1 LKPIVLIVSL
11 VSFTL
16 FAQNKVILSGVVNS
30 STAQEIKGASV
41 RVVLNKQVFNAITDS
56 VGVFLLKIPK
66 GVAAIT
72 VSSLGYYSENQD
84 ISIQKDTLLSF
95 FIKEENTVLNEVVV
109 ARGGRK
115 QIKTIAGGKLSFDPH
130 NLSMVPNLTGT
141 VDIIKLLQLTPGV
154 QNSGEAN
161 GYLYVRGGEPGHNL
175 MLYADAPVYGMAHLL
190 GVFPFYNA
198 DPIHEIQFDKSSSN
212 ARFGG
217 RLSSTVYVTPFREI
231 PDEISIQGNVGLLAS
246 QLTLAVPISKK
257 TGLFVSGRKTY
268 IDKIIG
274 PLLTP
279 RKNNDNDVKGLNYG
293 FSDGNLT
300 FISDVSRTQ
309 RFVFD
314 AFISGDVLKMSDS
327 NLGLDA
333 RLKWSNV
340 VLTPSWKSILSE
352 KVTMVNS
359 VFFSRYENSLVM
371 RQETVQMD
379 ISSYVEEFG
388 FTNKVNYTLWE
399 VPFESG
405 LQCAYYELQPQN
417 IEIENIK
424 SIATTG
430 KSFTTRSSNYAA
442 FAMAKPKLL
451 EMLSVEIGLRL
462 NYYYA
467 GAESKPNHYFQLEP
481 RITLNYSPTT
491 KDAFFATYTRQNQY
505 LNLVTTSS
513 VGIPTDFWVAS
524 GNGIPSQA
532 ANSFSG
538 GYSRI
543 FTKEYNVSLDGF
555 YRTMHNLIE
564 YPYGVTQFNEISTL
578 ENDLLVG
585 NGEAYGAEFMFKKE
599 RGKLKG
605 WLSYTM
611 SWTIRQFDE
620 INEGRAFYSKY
631 DRRHNLAL
639 VGTYDFN
646 SKWSAGVTQIFSS
659 GNRFTMPTT
668 WYFINNNPVKE
679 YGSYN
684 NAVMPNYFRTDLSVN
699 YWLVKTAKKESAL
712 SISVYNALNIS
723 NPVYVVFNVNL
734 DEEGRSVS
742 VSQEE
747 KKLYGILPSLSWRF
761 KF

>member
-1 LKPIVLIVSL
+1 MKPIVLIVSL
-11 VSFTL
+11 ISCTL
-16 FAQNKVILSGVVNS
+16 FAQNKVTFGGVVIS

-41 RVVLNKQVFNAITDS
+41 SVVLNRQAFNTITDS
-56 VGVFLLKIPK
+56 VGFFSLKMPK
-66 GVAAIT
+66 GVATIT
-72 VSSLGYYSENQD
+72 VSSLGFFKEKQYVE
-84 ISIQKDTLLSF
+84 IQSDTLLSF
-95 FIKEENTVLNEVVV
+95 YLKEENTILNEVVV
-109 ARGGRK
+109 ASGGKK
-115 QIKTIAGGKLSFDPH
+115 QIKTIAGGKLSFDPQK
-130 NLSMVPNLTGT
+130 LSTVPNLTGT
-141 VDIIKLLQLTPGV
+141 VDVIKLLQLTPGV

-161 GYLYVRGGEPGHNL
+161 GYLYVRGGDPGHNL

-231 PDEISIQGNVGLLAS
+231 PEEISIEGNVGLLAS
-246 QLTLAVPISKK
+246 QLTLAVPICKK

-268 IDKIIG
+268 IDKTIG

-279 RKNNDNDVKGLNYG
+279 SKTNDNDMKGLNYG

-300 FISDVSRTQ
+300 FISDVSRSQ

-314 AFISGDVLKMSDS
+314 AFISGDVLKMADS

-333 RLKWSNV
+333 KLKWSNI
-340 VLTPSWKSILSE
+340 VLTPSWKSTLSE
-352 KVTMVNS
+352 EVTMVNS
-359 VFFSRYENSLVM
+359 VFFSRYQNSLLM
-371 RQETVQMD
+371 LQETVQMD
-379 ISSYVEEFG
+379 ISSSVEEFG
-388 FTNKVNYTLWE
+388 FTNKVNYTLGK

-405 LQCAYYELQPQN
+405 LQCAYYKLEPQN
-417 IEIENIK
+417 IEVENIK
-424 SIATTG
+424 SIATIG
-430 KSFTTRSSNYAA
+430 KSLTTRSNNYAV
-442 FAMAKPKLL
+442 FMMAKPKLF
-451 EMLSVEIGLRL
+451 ETLSAEIGLRL
-462 NYYYA
+462 NYYHA
-467 GAESKPNHYFQLEP
+467 VGGSETDKYFQLEP
-481 RITLNYSPTT
+481 RVTLNYNPTS

-513 VGIPTDFWVAS
+513 VGFPTDFWVAS
-524 GNGIPSQA
+524 GNGIPAQA

-543 FTKEYNVSLDGF
+543 FTKEYNVSIDGF
-555 YRTMHNLIE
+555 YRTMFNLIE

-585 NGEAYGAEFMFKKE
+585 DGEAYGAEFMFRKE

-611 SWTIRQFDE
+611 SWSIRQFDE
-620 INEGRAFYSKY
+620 INEGRPFYSKY

-684 NAVMPNYFRTDLSVN
+684 NASMPNYFRTDLSLN
-699 YWLVKTAKKESAL
+699 YWLVKTAKKESAF

-723 NPVYVVFNVNL
+723 NPIYVVFNVNR
-734 DEEGRSVS
+734 DQEGRSVS

-747 KKLYGILPSLSWRF
+747 KQLYGILPSLSWRF